1 MGGRRVVR
9 TAHWPHGNRHAG
21 HHVCDW
27 SRRIH
32 RHRVGQG
39 SGRPS
44 AIASSASRTPS
55 RRPSACAA
63 PERSRSWATC
73 SSRVRGR
80 TRLQL
85 TGSFTFHRIAVDG
98 SRVTRRRA
106 ASITRARVL
115 MDAHLL
121 DAVAAGATRRIVY
134 VADTSCYGATGPRPI
149 TEDAPPRAFAWGRC
163 LTPALERLDGYFVAG
178 QPIVAA
184 FPGWVYGNGGW
195 FRERVIEPVM
205 AGRRVLLF
213 GKTGP
218 WLSPIHVEDC
228 ARALVHLAERGE
240 PGGRYFLVNHD
251 PIRLHAFAERSPG
264 LRTVHC
270 VSCECPPWPPGSWSV
285 RFSPTTSRPMRCS
298 RTSDCAGSA
307 SASSIPRS
315 SRGSSKSSEPS
326 MSNGVDRRTVPLGTG
341 ESFDTVGRAAPRG
354 RPGIRVSLLATF
366 ALVAIVSVDG
376 TIGHAQVAQGT
387 VGAEAEASGPTV
399 SVMNLDVTLDPFT
412 LRPAKGASRA
422 TRLAIRW
429 DRSVQPPA
437 ITRPGARARSKTR
450 IVAGAILGSVGG
462 FFAGGFLGAHIEG
475 DRCNCDDPG
484 VRGFLIG
491 APIGAV
497 VGGIVGGK
505 LLF

>member
-1 MGGRRVVR
+1 
-9 TAHWPHGNRHAG
+9 
-21 HHVCDW
+21 
-27 SRRIH
+27 
-32 RHRVGQG
+32 
-39 SGRPS
+39 
-44 AIASSASRTPS
+44 
-55 RRPSACAA
+55 
-63 PERSRSWATC
+63 
-73 SSRVRGR
+73 
-80 TRLQL
+80 
-85 TGSFTFHRIAVDG
+85 
-98 SRVTRRRA
+98 
-106 ASITRARVL
+106 
-115 MDAHLL
+115 
-121 DAVAAGATRRIVY
+121 
-134 VADTSCYGATGPRPI
+134 
-149 TEDAPPRAFAWGRC
+149 
-163 LTPALERLDGYFVAG
+163 
-178 QPIVAA
+178 
-184 FPGWVYGNGGW
+184 
-195 FRERVIEPVM
+195 
-205 AGRRVLLF
+205 
-213 GKTGP
+213 
-218 WLSPIHVEDC
+218 
-228 ARALVHLAERGE
+228 
-240 PGGRYFLVNHD
+240 
-251 PIRLHAFAERSPG
+251 
-264 LRTVHC
+264 
-270 VSCECPPWPPGSWSV
+270 
-285 RFSPTTSRPMRCS
+285 
-298 RTSDCAGSA
+298 
-307 SASSIPRS
+307 
-315 SRGSSKSSEPS
+315 

-497 VGGIVGGK
+497 AGGIVGGK